1 MTAQYS
7 VLGPV
12 RVHRDGA
19 PANPGAPQQRALLA
33 MLLLRARE
41 PVPMYEIAE
50 VLWPAAAPPSAANIV
65 HRYVSLL
72 RRVVDDGT
80 LTRSASGYQL
90 DAGPD
95 SLDLH
100 RFHRLVDQ
108 ARAAEATDP
117 DRAGELLAEAIR
129 LRGGPVAA
137 DLPDTIRQAPVFVEA
152 ERRVAAAL
160 VRAAGLVTGRPQAGD
175 LVPVLRDIA
184 AAAPL
189 DEAAH
194 AALIRLL
201 AAADQAAEATEVF
214 TALQARLAEEL
225 GVDPSPEVVAAYR
238 DLRPPRPAPPAGP
251 GRPAVLPA
259 QLPLDLATFAGRAEQ
274 VERLTSHLGDER
286 PGSASTRVA
295 VVIGMGGIGKTSL
308 AVHCAHLIAG
318 RFPDGQL
325 YANLRGFDP
334 SGTPVPADDVVR
346 GFLAALGLP
355 EADIPADF
363 DERVTLYRSL
373 TAGRRLLVLLDNV
386 RNVEQA
392 RPLLPGG
399 PGCAVI
405 VTSRDPLV
413 GLIVREAAMP
423 VPLDP
428 MSNGEAGALLEQR
441 LGGRLAAEPDIARR
455 VIASCGGLP
464 LALAIF
470 GARAITH
477 SHFSLRQ
484 LLDELEA
491 SRDRLDSFGRI
502 DGAHDVRAVF
512 SWSYRLLGPEAA
524 QLFRLLSLHPG
535 QVFGA
540 AATASLAGHDAQQAA
555 GLLGELQRANL
566 ITETAPSQFRMHDL
580 VAAYSARLLTDTDP
594 AGVREAARTRL
605 LDHYVQSALL
615 AAMQINGMRS
625 PGRVAPAP
633 MLAGVTPQDF
643 AGYRDAVRWFER
655 ERAALLKTIK
665 SAAAAGRYP
674 PVWQVAW
681 AMENYLQRHH
691 YWAEWEQTQK
701 LAQQSAQRAGD
712 LRAEARA
719 QHSLGVAYSGR
730 ALNLPERARAHLHE
744 AIRLS
749 GECGDLE
756 TQADALVRL
765 AGVEDPR
772 NADRRR
778 DYIERALE
786 LYKQKERT
794 DTDALRSVATNMA
807 HCYMKLGQYAEALPY
822 ALRGAQLLQRS
833 GDRHGAA
840 VSLSNI
846 GEIRARLGDMTGAR
860 AADERAVAAFLAAGD
875 QYVAANQLEEM
886 GHRYASRAAL
896 QRALAIY
903 ETLGSNRAAPVR
915 SAIAALSGQ
924 PR

>member
-12 RVHRDGA
+12 RVRHDGA
-19 PANPGAPQQRALLA
+19 PAHPCPPQQRALLA
-33 MLLLRARE
+33 LLLLRAGE
-41 PVPMYEIAE
+41 PVPMHDIAR
-50 VLWPAAAPPSAANIV
+50 VLWPSAAPPSAANIV

-90 DAGPD
+90 DARPG

-117 DRAGELLAEAIR
+117 DRAGELLTEAIR

-137 DLPDTIRQAPVFVEA
+137 DLPETIRHAPVFVEA

-160 VRAAGLVTGRPQAGD
+160 VRAAGVVTGRPRAAD
-175 LVPVLRDIA
+175 LLPVLRDIA

-201 AAADQAAEATEVF
+201 AAAGRAAEATEVF
-214 TALQARLAEEL
+214 TALRARLAEEL
-225 GVDPSPEVVAAYR
+225 GVDPSPEVVAAHR

-259 QLPLDLATFAGRAEQ
+259 QLPLDLATFASRTDQ
-274 VERLTSHLGDER
+274 VERLTGHLLGER
-286 PGSASTRVA
+286 RGTDGTRVA
-295 VVIGMGGIGKTSL
+295 VVVGMGGIGKTSL
-308 AVHCAHLIAG
+308 AVHCAHLVAG
-318 RFPDGQL
+318 HFPDGQL

-346 GFLAALGLP
+346 GFLTALGVP
-355 EADIPADF
+355 EADIPANF
-363 DERVTLYRSL
+363 EGRLRLYRSVS
-373 TAGRRLLVLLDNV
+373 AGRRLLVLLDNV
-386 RNVEQA
+386 RDVEQA

-399 PGCAVI
+399 PDCAVI

-413 GLIVREAAMP
+413 GLIVREAAVP

-428 MSNGEAGALLEQR
+428 MSNSEAGALLERR

-455 VIASCGGLP
+455 VIAACGGLP

-470 GARAITH
+470 GARAVAH

-484 LLDELEA
+484 LLAELEA
-491 SRDRLDSFGRI
+491 SRDRLDAFGRF

-512 SWSYRLLGPEAA
+512 SWSYRLLGPDAA
-524 QLFRLLSLHPG
+524 RLFRLLSLHPG

-540 AATASLAGHDAQQAA
+540 AATASLAGRDVAYAA
-555 GLLGELQRANL
+555 GLLAELQRANL
-566 ITETAPSQFRMHDL
+566 ITETAPSLFRMHDL
-580 VAAYSARLLTDTDP
+580 VAAYSARLLADTDP
-594 AGVREAARTRL
+594 DGVGEAARARL

-615 AAMQINGMRS
+615 AAARINGVRS

-633 MLAGVTPQDF
+633 MLAGVAPQEF
-643 AGYRDAVRWFER
+643 ASYRDAVRWFER
-655 ERAALLKTIK
+655 ERTALLKTIE

-701 LAQQSAQRAGD
+701 LAQQAARQAGD
-712 LRAEARA
+712 VRAEARA
-719 QHSLGVAYSGR
+719 QHSLGMVYSGR

-749 GECGDLE
+749 GECGDVE
-756 TQADALVRL
+756 VQAQSLLRL
-765 AGVEDPR
+765 SGVEDPR
-772 NADRRR
+772 EADRRR
-778 DYIERALE
+778 HIERALE
-786 LYKQKERT
+786 LYKQLASAGT
-794 DTDALRSVATNMA
+794 GAIPFITTNIA
-807 HCYMKLGQYAEALPY
+807 HGYMELGRYAEALPY
-822 ALRGAQLLQRS
+822 ALRGAELLQRS
-833 GDRHGAA
+833 GDPHGTA
-840 VSLSNI
+840 VALSNV
-846 GEIRARLGDMTGAR
+846 GEIRARLGDLTGAR
-860 AADERAVAAFLAAGD
+860 AADERAVAAFLDAGD
-875 QYVAANQLEEM
+875 EYVAATQLEDM

-896 QRALAIY
+896 ERALAIY
-903 ETLGSNRAAPVR
+903 ETLGSNRAARVR
-915 SAIAALSGQ
+915 GAIAAQS
-924 PR
+924 R